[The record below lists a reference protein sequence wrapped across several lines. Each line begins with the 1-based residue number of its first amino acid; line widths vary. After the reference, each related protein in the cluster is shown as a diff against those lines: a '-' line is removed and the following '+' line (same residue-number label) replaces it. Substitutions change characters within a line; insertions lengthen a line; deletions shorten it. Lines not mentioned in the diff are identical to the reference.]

1 MFFVIPTSTAVLS
14 LKEEAANSIPFS
26 PDLIATFYFLFF
38 ELFLHSF
45 SAAMCL
51 IVAFAWTSIYRKAF
65 PKLLFSIGIV
75 LFASFAVEMIC
86 FFFLC
91 FCRIDLLEVRI
102 FFFASLIK
110 ALLGT
115 VSFLVGKFHIAFK
128 KNEGE
133 ALWKLF
139 CFSHIA
145 SNGRNRFAKIILW
158 TFEFDGGF
166 WKIWLPWDYIR
177 RLLFFSW
184 IDHL

>member
-1 MFFVIPTSTAVLS
+1 MNLEKKHFPKSPPFFYGILLFFVLAISLAILGFFMFFLIPTSTTVLS
-14 LKEEAANSIPFS
+14 LKEAANSIPFS

-38 ELFLHSF
+38 ESFLHSF

-91 FCRIDLLEVRI
+91 FCKIDLLEVRI

-128 KNEGE
+128 KNERE
-133 ALWKLF
+133 VL
-139 CFSHIA
+139 
-145 SNGRNRFAKIILW
+145 
-158 TFEFDGGF
+158 
-166 WKIWLPWDYIR
+166 
-177 RLLFFSW
+177 
-184 IDHL
+184 

>member
-1 MFFVIPTSTAVLS
+1 MNLEKKHFPKSPPFFYGILLFFVLAISLAILGFFMFFVIPTSTAVLS

-38 ELFLHSF
+38 ESFLHSF

-133 ALWKLF
+133 
-139 CFSHIA
+139 
-145 SNGRNRFAKIILW
+145 IL
-158 TFEFDGGF
+158 
-166 WKIWLPWDYIR
+166 
-177 RLLFFSW
+177 
-184 IDHL
+184 